1 MTPQSLFPADPA
13 DKVPDNLP
21 PKTPHN
27 NTPTSRFAA
36 KLAKTFAATQQ
47 ERVFQFIEQAGERG
61 ATDQEIETSL
71 GIAGNSVRPRRRKLV
86 ELGRVKD
93 SGNLRLTSSSS
104 PAVAWI
110 SAPPNEK
117 PASKAA
123 PDWPLDSNPDK
134 APAESVLDFAI

>member
-1 MTPQSLFPADPA
+1 MTERTLFPDEDPG
-13 DKVPDNLP
+13 KLP

-27 NTPTSRFAA
+27 NTPTSRIAA

-47 ERVFQFIEQAGERG
+47 EQVFKFIEQAGERG
-61 ATDQEIETSL
+61 ATDQEIETAL

-86 ELGRVKD
+86 ELGRVKE
-93 SGNLRLTSSSS
+93 SGNLRLTSSNS
-104 PAVAWI
+104 PAVVWI
-110 SAPPNEK
+110 STPPNEN

-123 PDWPLDSNPDK
+123 LDWPLDSNPDK